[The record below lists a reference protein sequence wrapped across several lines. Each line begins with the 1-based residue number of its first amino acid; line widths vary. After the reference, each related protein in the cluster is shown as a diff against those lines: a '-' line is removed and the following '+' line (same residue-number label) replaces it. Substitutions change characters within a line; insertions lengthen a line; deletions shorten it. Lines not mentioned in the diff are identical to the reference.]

1 MQSLRMEGRHGCIV
15 ASHFICF
22 RGRTTMSDPVA
33 RPATPRIPAAIWA
46 LGGVSLLTD
55 VGSEMVHGVLPVLLS
70 TGLGASAL
78 TIGLIEGA
86 AEALVLV
93 TKVFSGYLS
102 DALGRRKPLVLLGYG
117 LATAVKPLFPLA
129 DSVATVTTARLL
141 DRFGKG
147 IRGAPRDAMMGD
159 LAPPSI
165 RGACFGL
172 RESMDTVGAVL
183 GPLLAIALLWAFADD
198 VRLVLWV
205 AVVPGILAVLLLLK
219 VPEPA
224 DRGIRSARLPLD
236 RAGLARLG
244 MPFWRLVVL
253 GALTA
258 LARFSEAF
266 LVLRASEQG
275 VPLTWVPL
283 VLVVM
288 SVVYAL
294 SAYPAGQLSDRLPRH
309 HVLAIGML
317 VLVLADMALAL
328 AGGQVLLFVG
338 IALWGLHLGLT
349 QGILASLVTDTAP
362 AIYRGTA
369 FGVFNVLS
377 GAALLLASGMA
388 GWLWDRVSPVAT
400 FGAGA
405 VVAALAALSV
415 PFLATPPSAPSD

>member
-1 MQSLRMEGRHGCIV
+1 
-15 ASHFICF
+15 
-22 RGRTTMSDPVA
+22 MSDPVA